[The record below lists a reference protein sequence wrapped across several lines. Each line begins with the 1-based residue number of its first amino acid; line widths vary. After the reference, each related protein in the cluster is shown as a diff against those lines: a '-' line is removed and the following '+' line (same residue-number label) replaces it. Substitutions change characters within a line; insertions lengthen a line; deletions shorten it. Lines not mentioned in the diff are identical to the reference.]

1 MQYKISLPDDYDMRI
16 IQKRVQDNGNKTDGF
31 QDLLFKAYL
40 ISEKGRFGNEKN
52 EYAPLYLWKSS
63 QGMNKFIFDGFYN
76 NILNSFGWQQ
86 INIGIVSTDELKDN
100 FSKSNYVLEI
110 ENVIPETQ
118 HMKALNFSLD
128 FEGCTGKIII
138 YNPDKWRYVEFY
150 FFQKVPD
157 TVFNSKVYRLL
168 HLSM

>member
-1 MQYKISLPDDYDMRI
+1 
-16 IQKRVQDNGNKTDGF
+16 
-31 QDLLFKAYL
+31 
-40 ISEKGRFGNEKN
+40 
-52 EYAPLYLWKSS
+52 
-63 QGMNKFIFDGFYN
+63 MNKFIFDGFYN

-110 ENVIPETQ
+110 ESVIPETQ

-128 FEGCTGKIII
+128 FDDCTGKVII

-150 FFQKVPD
+150 FFEKVPNA
-157 TVFNSKVYRLL
+157 VFNSKVYRLL